1 MTAGWA
7 IAEYVPRISSGTCG
21 CLAVSPLTWAS

>member
-7 IAEYVPRISSGTCG
+7 IAEYVPRISSGTAG
-21 CLAVSPLTWAS
+21 WRIVRPLTWAS